1 MIGAEQTYM
10 VVSLAFAVFA
20 AITAVGGAIVLS
32 IGFERMRNG
41 FNKVKEM
48 VDVLNRQTGFF
59 STAIHTMEQR
69 VEALDVRQGTLES
82 QTVSSNERT
91 DSMLRYAE
99 TMVTQAK
106 HEIKQE
112 VRAASEATH
121 VRNPVDDQLEDYM
134 KQSSTSPQRE
144 SEPVHSGIEALT
156 VGQPYQKSMDV
167 KPSEQQGSSS
177 LYFGANSDHIRFV

>member
-1 MIGAEQTYM
+1 MIGTEQTYM

-69 VEALDVRQGTLES
+69 VEALDVRQGTLENL
-82 QTVSSNERT
+82 TVDSNERT

-106 HEIKQE
+106 HEMKQE
-112 VRAASEATH
+112 VRSASQPTH

-134 KQSSTSPQRE
+134 KQSSFTSQRE
-144 SEPVHSGIEALT
+144 NEPVHSGIEALT
-156 VGQPYQKSMDV
+156 IDQPYQENMDV
-167 KPSEQQGSSS
+167 KPQEKQNVSS
-177 LYFGANSDHIRFV
+177 LYFGASSDHIRFV